1 MSVFLSRA
9 STIADPCA
17 QFFRRN
23 GLCHPTALSALS
35 LLLPVPPTTCR
46 PALTLSSTLTGV
58 VQLLSLL
65 FCPVVGYLSS
75 RHPPATILFITLLTG
90 ASAFLLFSTLTDPRN
105 PLVWISVVGMG
116 ISQAGGLVL
125 SLGLVAKA
133 RNGLVKREG
142 REIGGSLAGAYS
154 ACGGIG
160 ILLVGY
166 AAGASFDTFAG
177 APFALIGAVDV
188 VVAGVAG
195 YCIFV
200 DYRLGRSSSSS

>member
-1 MSVFLSRA
+1 
-9 STIADPCA
+9 
-17 QFFRRN
+17 
-23 GLCHPTALSALS
+23 
-35 LLLPVPPTTCR
+35 
-46 PALTLSSTLTGV
+46 
-58 VQLLSLL
+58 
-65 FCPVVGYLSS
+65 
-75 RHPPATILFITLLTG
+75 
-90 ASAFLLFSTLTDPRN
+90 
-105 PLVWISVVGMG
+105 MG